1 MNRASSS
8 SDVARIPAAPL
19 IEVTGLSKRYGDQI
33 AIKDVSFVA
42 SAGEIVGIIGPNGA
56 GKTTLLE
63 TLAGLIP
70 ADSGVLSGEHV
81 AQAGRRNTI
90 FYVPDGLRPYQ
101 DHFAA
106 DVLSFFAGVYW
117 QSAKQISDVVG
128 ALGLES
134 VLTLIAEHKSDI
146 FIDPDSVRDASISA
160 PKRGSMPTPPTID
173 AAPDLTSWRTRVKAN
188 ARNRMGG
195 YTGKSLTAVLIV
207 RGQLFGLR
215 SGRSEQGVDLGS
227 HWCADHQNYEPFPEI
242 EGAKPRA

>member
-81 AQAGRRNTI
+81 AAIRSFMSPTACVHIKTI
-90 FYVPDGLRPYQ
+90 SPQTFYRFLPESIGSLPNRS
-101 DHFAA
+101 AI
-106 DVLSFFAGVYW
+106 LSRHWAWSRF
-117 QSAKQISDVVG
+117 SASACPRSRKDSTG
-128 ALGLES
+128 ACC
-134 VLTLIAEHKSDI
+134 
-146 FIDPDSVRDASISA
+146 
-160 PKRGSMPTPPTID
+160 
-173 AAPDLTSWRTRVKAN
+173 WRWAC
-188 ARNRMGG
+188 
-195 YTGKSLTAVLIV
+195 
-207 RGQLFGLR
+207 
-215 SGRSEQGVDLGS
+215 S
-227 HWCADHQNYEPFPEI
+227 HRIRFS
-242 EGAKPRA
+242 